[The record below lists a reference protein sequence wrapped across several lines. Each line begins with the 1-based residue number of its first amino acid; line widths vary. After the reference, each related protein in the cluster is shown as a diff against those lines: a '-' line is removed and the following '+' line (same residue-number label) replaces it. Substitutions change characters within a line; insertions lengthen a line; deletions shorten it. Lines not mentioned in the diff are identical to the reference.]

1 MAQYMRS
8 IANNRGR
15 PGKSNADVLTIVRF
29 VLRRIGQDNVSALA
43 AAVAFYALLCLFPAL
58 TAVVSLYG
66 LFTDPNMV
74 ERQVAAMEGILPAE
88 AIKLVATWLQ
98 ALLEGPPSRFG
109 AGLFVS
115 VVLALGSAWSA
126 TGTLMTAVN
135 ICYGEEEKR
144 GVIWFNI
151 EALML
156 SAGLAIFGMAAIGL
170 IAVLPA
176 ALEFLPVPDALHS
189 VITLLRWP
197 VLAGL
202 AILALAI
209 VYRYAPART
218 QPRLQFVSWGAVI
231 ATVLW
236 IAGSIAFTGYVS
248 TIGSYDKTYGSLG
261 AVIVLTLWF
270 YLTAYVILIGAE
282 LNAELERLGRG

>member
-1 MAQYMRS
+1 VGS
-8 IANNRGR
+8 
-15 PGKSNADVLTIVRF
+15 PTADWRTIVAC
-29 VLRRIGQDNVSALA
+29 VLRRISKDNLSVLA

-66 LFTDPNMV
+66 LFTDPAMV
-74 ERQVAAMEGILPAE
+74 ERQAAAMEGILPAE

-109 AGLFVS
+109 IGLVVS
-115 VVLALGSAWSA
+115 VVLALWSAWSA

-135 ICYGEEEKR
+135 ICYGEDEKR
-144 GVIWFNI
+144 GLIWFNM
-151 EALML
+151 EALIL
-156 SAGLAIFGMAAIGL
+156 SAGLAVFAVAAIGL
-170 IAVLPA
+170 VAVLPA
-176 ALEFLPVPDALHS
+176 TLELLPVSAALHA
-189 VITLLRWP
+189 VITLVRWP
-197 VLAGL
+197 LLAGL

-218 QPRLQFVSWGAVI
+218 QPRWQFVSWGAVI
-231 ATVLW
+231 ATLLW
-236 IAGSIAFTGYVS
+236 IAASIAFTGYVS

-270 YLTAYVILIGAE
+270 YLSAYVTLIGAE
-282 LNAELERLGRG
+282 VNAELERLWALRERHKIVR